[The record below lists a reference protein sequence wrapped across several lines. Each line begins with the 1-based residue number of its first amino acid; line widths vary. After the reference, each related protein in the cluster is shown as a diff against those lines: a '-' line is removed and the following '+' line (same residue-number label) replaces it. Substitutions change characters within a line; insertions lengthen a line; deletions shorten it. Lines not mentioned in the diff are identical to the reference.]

1 MITKAGFVLCLSHDF
16 KGWILFKSSVFFCNW
31 LMLHKLL
38 CTSKQL
44 PVWAWDLPEKCA
56 AQEISFVWQSLS
68 ILDICV
74 ISFLWINVSEKNVIM
89 FKRSKNGGKICAF
102 FFGNFGVSKIY
113 FHCPKRRTEA
123 GIKNWSCYLW
133 FIFDQFIVGLSA
145 QCVCWGIRIP
155 QLQEGDE
162 MRLECRTCDNKLVF
176 FRWWQRWGHPT
187 RAWKW
192 QALWPA
198 ARDTWESVE
207 YGGVMQRWLNMT
219 MVSIKTG
226 CNNEWFQVVNMDT
239 DVMAM
244 LQKSISAKVTTRTR
258 MCCH

>member
-1 MITKAGFVLCLSHDF
+1 MY
-16 KGWILFKSSVFFCNW
+16 ILF
-31 LMLHKLL
+31 
-38 CTSKQL
+38 
-44 PVWAWDLPEKCA
+44 
-56 AQEISFVWQSLS
+56 
-68 ILDICV
+68 
-74 ISFLWINVSEKNVIM
+74 
-89 FKRSKNGGKICAF
+89 
-102 FFGNFGVSKIY
+102 GNLGYKKIY
-113 FHCPKRRTEA
+113 FHCSKRKTEA

-176 FRWWQRWGHPT
+176 FRWWQRWGHHT